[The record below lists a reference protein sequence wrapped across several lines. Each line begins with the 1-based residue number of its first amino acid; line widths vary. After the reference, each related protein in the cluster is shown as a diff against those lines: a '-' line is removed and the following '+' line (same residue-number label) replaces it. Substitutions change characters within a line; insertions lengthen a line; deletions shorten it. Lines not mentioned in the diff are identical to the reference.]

1 MYRCAIAERC
11 LNGKILQMREVEIIG
26 TVLQMAGLMRRQE
39 LIDTKVLFPRGMQA
53 DPRRQKEKGPIRGH
67 SRAGVM
73 ARRIDRHD
81 RHGTPAQRFCKEL
94 QHTGDLTKREPACCA
109 LNGVQ
114 CFARLDG
121 KVRARPFRTIR
132 QDLHSTSVPFVE
144 TVSGRRSGGV
154 HQFEHLGS
162 PTKIR

>member
-1 MYRCAIAERC
+1 EVANQERVGIQPEQRLERCELTMYRCAIAERC

-73 ARRIDRHD
+73 ACRIDRHD

-94 QHTGDLTKREPACCA
+94 QHTGDLTNREPRSEERR
-109 LNGVQ
+109 V
-114 CFARLDG
+114 G
-121 KVRARPFRTIR
+121 KECGT
-132 QDLHSTSVPFVE
+132 QWC
-144 TVSGRRSGGV
+144 
-154 HQFEHLGS
+154 Q
-162 PTKIR
+162 